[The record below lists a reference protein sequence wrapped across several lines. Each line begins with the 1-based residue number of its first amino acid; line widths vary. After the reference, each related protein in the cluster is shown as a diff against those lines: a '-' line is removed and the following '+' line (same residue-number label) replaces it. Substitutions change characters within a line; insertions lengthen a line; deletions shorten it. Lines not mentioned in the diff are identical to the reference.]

1 MHATTDFMERIR
13 VSPHPTSH
21 ALLSLFT
28 NYYQDNLEN
37 QDHEDRLKSKAYA
50 SNLMIKVVE
59 KLEALSDKNGVQV
72 AEKSKNIAAHNQ
84 NPEISQAKYIL
95 DNVSPQAFTQR
106 TGLPPAYRKAIAAF
120 EDIVEERNKAC
131 HDTEFEFARLL
142 LRRQFKDPVIAH
154 EWNCDHWA
162 ALLLWVT
169 GYASLKDMAA
179 VARDVRLPS
188 IAGWI

>member
-1 MHATTDFMERIR
+1 
-13 VSPHPTSH
+13 
-21 ALLSLFT
+21 
-28 NYYQDNLEN
+28 
-37 QDHEDRLKSKAYA
+37 
-50 SNLMIKVVE
+50 MIKVVE
-59 KLEALSDKNGVQV
+59 KLEARLDKDGVQV
-72 AEKSKNIAAHNQ
+72 PVNNENAAAHDQ

-95 DNVSPQAFTQR
+95 DNISPQAFTEG
-106 TGLPPAYRKAIAAF
+106 TGLPPAYRKTIAAF

-179 VARDVRLPS
+179 VANDVRLPS
-188 IAGWI
+188 IL